1 MPTFAP
7 YLVVH
12 TKSDCEW
19 CATAK
24 AFLDQ
29 HQLFYRVAA
38 HDDEQERYQGANNF
52 VTGAVG
58 TAAGATANN
67 KVKAQGFP
75 ARQRRVSTSAVVAP
89 RSPRL

>member
-1 MPTFAP
+1 MALPLTPMPTFAP

-38 HDDEQERYQGANNF
+38 HDDEQERRSCRLTYY
-52 VTGAVG
+52 
-58 TAAGATANN
+58 
-67 KVKAQGFP
+67 P
-75 ARQRRVSTSAVVAP
+75 ARPWCLIWRT
-89 RSPRL
+89 

>member
-1 MPTFAP
+1 MALPLTPMPTFAP

-38 HDDEQERYQGANNF
+38 HDDEQER
-52 VTGAVG
+52 
-58 TAAGATANN
+58 
-67 KVKAQGFP
+67 
-75 ARQRRVSTSAVVAP
+75 
-89 RSPRL
+89 RSCR